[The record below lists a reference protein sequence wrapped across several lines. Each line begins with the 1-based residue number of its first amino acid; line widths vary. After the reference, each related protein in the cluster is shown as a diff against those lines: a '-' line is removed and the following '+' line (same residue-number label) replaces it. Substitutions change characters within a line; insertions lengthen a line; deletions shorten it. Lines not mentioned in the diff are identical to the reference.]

1 MSNMS
6 KTDRYK
12 QFYMNVVECDDSRR
26 YYEAEIWFSLAMQD
40 PKYYLKSLIK
50 IIKIE
55 MRVSNYDNART
66 YIELSS
72 LKNDPKLKIL
82 LAKLEYFENN
92 FDKAEELFCEC
103 LNYPKT
109 QVQALYG
116 LGKIRLE
123 RGDTK
128 YSKKVFETISLGNS
142 LLQFKALIS
151 LAYTH
156 VYESDLK
163 GAYDVLKTIDEN
175 RLNKYQR
182 QEYIN
187 LSYFLRYRLHLMSR
201 DVINKI
207 KQSKN
212 SHILATLMDKSD
224 KTIIEHIEERR
235 SLDIRQAEG
244 SYFREDVDIKE
255 IVLKVKEEIMGL
267 TPHRNIHA
275 DYYYFLCDREIGYKN
290 YQETCTFVVVTFPGT
305 KDIITMYPVKLSSSF
320 NMDGYDRQRRLTLN
334 KKGVY
339 HE

>member
-1 MSNMS
+1 MSNMPEVG
-6 KTDRYK
+6 KYK
-12 QFYMNVVECDDSRR
+12 QFYMNGLESDNNKR

-40 PKYYLKSLIK
+40 PKYYLKSLIR

-55 MRVSNYDNART
+55 MRISNYENART

-72 LKNDPKLKIL
+72 LKNDPKVKIL
-82 LAKLEYFENN
+82 LAKLEYAEEN
-92 FDKAEELFCEC
+92 FDKAEDLFCEC

-142 LLQFKALIS
+142 ILQFNALIS
-151 LAYTH
+151 LAYTY
-156 VYESDLK
+156 VYESDYK
-163 GAYDVLKTIDEN
+163 GAYEILKTIDEN
-175 RLNKYQR
+175 KLDKHQR
-182 QEYIN
+182 QEYLN
-187 LSYFLRYRLHLMSR
+187 LSYFLRYRLHLMKR
-201 DVINKI
+201 DAINKI

-224 KTIIEHIEERR
+224 RAIIEHIEERR
-235 SLDIRQAEG
+235 NLDIRQAEG
-244 SYFREDVDIKE
+244 SYFNEDVDIKE
-255 IVLKVKEEIMGL
+255 MVLKVKEEIMEL

-275 DYYYFLCDREIGYKN
+275 DNYYFLCDRDIGYKN
-290 YQETCTFVVVTFPGT
+290 YQATNAFVVVTFPGT

-320 NMDGYDRQRRLTLN
+320 NMDGYNRQRQLTLS
-334 KKGVY
+334 KKEVR